1 MITISIL
8 PFLKYLSFLK
18 NKIREISSKIYIFWK
33 LVIHIFYTFYVK
45 KSLLITQ
52 LKKFII
58 TYCFIFIASRRKI
71 DHQSHERDKETL
83 ANAEDREGSG
93 DGQGRS
99 MRSASKGG
107 ESTRRKAE
115 G

>member
-1 MITISIL
+1 MYE
-8 PFLKYLSFLK
+8 F
-18 NKIREISSKIYIFWK
+18 
-33 LVIHIFYTFYVK
+33 FYV
-45 KSLLITQ
+45 
-52 LKKFII
+52 
-58 TYCFIFIASRRKI
+58 ASRRKI

-115 G
+115 GWGSGTWKEIGADGTRLGIEQSPIGKVE